1 MVGWMQKGNLKP
13 PKSINFESL
22 LVIFMNFF
30 FSLHAP
36 QSLSTWRVK
45 EVKKLHNFYL
55 LLPHCFPIHTLL
67 TSVATACWISGQIII
82 TTGRKKWSDFF
93 SKPQKNKP
101 PKKGMAWLCDW
112 ALQEQKYWY
121 HFLTFRPIKSKP
133 VEIYFHG
140 WNELSS
146 YEKLEF

>member
-1 MVGWMQKGNLKP
+1 MQKGNLKP

-67 TSVATACWISGQIII
+67 TSEATACWISGQIII

-121 HFLTFRPIKSKP
+121 
-133 VEIYFHG
+133 YFFDVSANQKQASG
-140 WNELSS
+140 NLLSWMVHLM
-146 YEKLEF
+146 KC